1 MITSLIWL
9 FVAVVVIGVLFW
21 AANRILAVIP
31 IEEPFRTIAYV
42 LLVLIAVAVA
52 VTILIQIVGAIPG
65 GFPRLALAMP
75 KLTFR

>member
-1 MITSLIWL
+1 MIASLVWL
-9 FVAVVVIGVLFW
+9 FIAVVVIGVLFW

-31 IEEPFRTIAYV
+31 IEEPFKTIAYV

-52 VTILIQIVGAIPG
+52 VTILIQIIGAIHG
-65 GFPRLALAMP
+65 GFP

>member
-1 MITSLIWL
+1 MIASLVWL
-9 FVAVVVIGVLFW
+9 FILVVVIGVLFW

-31 IEEPFRTIAYV
+31 VEEPFRTIAYV

-52 VTILIQIVGAIPG
+52 VMVLVQIVGAIPG
-65 GFPRLALAMP
+65 GFP